1 MQQSP
6 YRSFEAEPIDR
17 CNSHSRYTSH
27 LVLTLDMTHPPKLSP
42 STMLETLQST
52 LNHYSP
58 LLTQSIIECIYHYFI
73 SLNPGDYLN
82 YKKCQRQ
89 RPAFRV
95 YKTNNNLRQRLRQR
109 QRLRRRQRVHL
120 QNEQQL
126 NEHDTAADAAAGSC
140 GNQTNSPNGYSK
152 LLERSMPRCR
162 VSHSVNSN

>member
-1 MQQSP
+1 MKSVNNLRSSTSMTMQQSP

-82 YKKCQRQ
+82 YKKEPKQ
-89 RPAFRV
+89 
-95 YKTNNNLRQRLRQR
+95 NNLRQNTLA
-109 QRLRRRQRVHL
+109 LYCLHEITMVSFTL
-120 QNEQQL
+120 AF
-126 NEHDTAADAAAGSC
+126 TF
-140 GNQTNSPNGYSK
+140 GN
-152 LLERSMPRCR
+152 L
-162 VSHSVNSN
+162 